1 MWRMPPNLRH
11 IPGAEIVALL
21 QSQGFVVI
29 RQKGSHVRLRIQQNE
44 IIHAITIPLH
54 REIDRGTLKSI
65 VRSLQKCLTE
75 EIIKKLFYT
84 SQ

>member
-1 MWRMPPNLRH
+1 MQKLPNLSGKEVLK
-11 IPGAEIVALL
+11 ILTKA
-21 QSQGFVVI
+21 GFTAA
-29 RQKGSHVRLRIQQNE
+29 RQKGSHVRLRIQQNK

-65 VRSLQKCLTE
+65 VCSLQKCLTE
-75 EIIKKLFYT
+75 GIIKKLFYT